1 MPRYYSDRG
10 KNTNDPPVPLKVP
23 TNGQMMRPLQN
34 GFVTSSCL
42 GYPLIQMADVL
53 EQTALLD
60 RLTAKQK
67 EVLGY
72 IADGLTSKE
81 IGRNLGISES
91 AVNQR
96 IETIRQRLGG
106 MPRAQIARLYRRQST
121 LMITIPTS
129 KSLTGKTIQLQAG
142 REQAQAWSSE
152 GVVDLAAPDAGEVN
166 DRLQPSTFFSIWN
179 GPGAIWVRLGA
190 IVAMAFAMIAAGVLL
205 LDLIDK
211 LARLLKPIA

>member
-1 MPRYYSDRG
+1 
-10 KNTNDPPVPLKVP
+10 
-23 TNGQMMRPLQN
+23 
-34 GFVTSSCL
+34 
-42 GYPLIQMADVL
+42 MADIL

-81 IGRNLGISES
+81 IGRKLGISES

-106 MPRAQIARLYRRQST
+106 MPRVQIARLYRRQST
-121 LMITIPTS
+121 LMITIPPS
-129 KSLTGKTIQLQAG
+129 NSLTGKTIQLQAG
-142 REQAQAWSSE
+142 RQQAQAWSSE
-152 GVVDLAAPDAGEVN
+152 GVVDLVAPDADEPD
-166 DRLQPSTFFSIWN
+166 DRLQPSNFSSIWN
-179 GPGAIWVRLGA
+179 GPGAVWVRLGA
-190 IVAMAFAMIAAGVLL
+190 IVAMAFGMVATGVLV

-211 LARLLKPIA
+211 LARLLAPAA

>member
-1 MPRYYSDRG
+1 MTDAL
-10 KNTNDPPVPLKVP
+10 D
-23 TNGQMMRPLQN
+23 
-34 GFVTSSCL
+34 
-42 GYPLIQMADVL
+42 
-53 EQTALLD
+53 QTALLD

-106 MPRAQIARLYRRQST
+106 MPRIKIAQLYRRQST
-121 LMITIPTS
+121 LLITIPPS
-129 KSLTGKTIQLQAG
+129 NPLTGKTLHLQTETE
-142 REQAQAWSSE
+142 RAQAWSPE
-152 GVVDLAAPDAGEVN
+152 GAVDLTAPDAGERSG
-166 DRLQPSTFFSIWN
+166 RLQPSTFPSIWN

-190 IVAMAFAMIAAGVLL
+190 IVGIAFGLVAFGVLL

-211 LARLLKPIA
+211 VTRLLAATG

>member
-1 MPRYYSDRG
+1 
-10 KNTNDPPVPLKVP
+10 
-23 TNGQMMRPLQN
+23 
-34 GFVTSSCL
+34 
-42 GYPLIQMADVL
+42 MADVL

-81 IGRNLGISES
+81 IGRKLGISES

-121 LMITIPTS
+121 LMITIPPS
-129 KSLTGKTIQLQAG
+129 NSLTGKTIQLQAG
-142 REQAQAWSSE
+142 QQQAQAWSSE

-166 DRLQPSTFFSIWN
+166 DRLQPSNFSSIWN

-190 IVAMAFAMIAAGVLL
+190 IVGMSFGLIAAGVLL

-211 LARLLKPIA
+211 LARLLPSNA

>member
-1 MPRYYSDRG
+1 
-10 KNTNDPPVPLKVP
+10 
-23 TNGQMMRPLQN
+23 
-34 GFVTSSCL
+34 
-42 GYPLIQMADVL
+42 MADAL

-60 RLTAKQK
+60 LLTAKQK

-81 IGRNLGISES
+81 IGRKLGISES

-121 LMITIPTS
+121 LTITIPPS
-129 KSLTGKTIQLQAG
+129 NSLTGKTIQLQAG
-142 REQAQAWSSE
+142 REQAQGWSAE
-152 GVVDLAAPDAGEVN
+152 GVVDLAVPNAGEGN
-166 DRLQPSTFFSIWN
+166 DRLQPSNFFSIWN

-190 IVAMAFAMIAAGVLL
+190 IVAMALGMIAAGVLL
-205 LDLIDK
+205 LDLIAK
-211 LARLLKPIA
+211 LTQLLSPAA